1 MNASPP
7 SRRDDDTPLH
17 ITGDYLVE
25 QFKTLM
31 PVVHLTLVSV
41 LQGLALGALILNFGP
56 PRSFLP
62 SDLLHDIPQHAFYLP
77 HIASLLIMISIWN
90 EYMAVVITTPWPL
103 NSVNTGLQLLLVMP
117 EFAALASV
125 NQVGGWMFWGG
136 VTAIM
141 GGIIRLRD
149 RYIVSRELYR
159 RDGDEA
165 GKTPYLWRLR
175 FKRAFVW
182 HFWLSGPVYMVLGFL
197 RATQAVPLLSAQVR
211 VAVGSVGIAFVP
223 FDVLAPLLAIIVLA
237 SNLHFDDRHFTR
249 YVNATWKLYGIPYHL
264 NRRAQAVDVASDEQA
279 QSARVPATVEARVE

>member
-1 MNASPP
+1 MNATPP
-7 SRRDDDTPLH
+7 TQRDAETPLH

-62 SDLLHDIPQHAFYLP
+62 SDLLRDIPQHAFYLP

-125 NQVGGWMFWGG
+125 NQVGGWAFWGG

-159 RDGDEA
+159 RDGDEV

-197 RATQAVPLLSAQVR
+197 RATQFVPLLAAPVQW
-211 VAVGSVGIAFVP
+211 AGIEFVP

-237 SNLHFDDRHFTR
+237 SNLHYDDRHFTR
-249 YVNATWKLYGIPYHL
+249 YVNATWKIYGIPYHL
-264 NRRAQAVDVASDEQA
+264 NRRAQAVDVAHNEPSR
-279 QSARVPATVEARVE
+279 SASTPVTVDAHVE